1 MKKAIYAGSFDP
13 FTNGHHSIAERALNI
28 FDELHIIIAV
38 SPSKHGLLSFEQR
51 KEVISEIWKDESRVK
66 VITYDKLLV
75 QYAQE
80 HGIQF
85 LVRGLRPT
93 GDFDSEFLMASMNRK
108 LFSECDTVFLA
119 ASFKSVAPIFS
130 TGSNKTIE
138 FATVTPSLV
147 IIGLPL
153 SSSSN
158 TPLPLAPK
166 VELTACVSL
175 SIPLNT

>member
-119 ASFKSVAPIFS
+119 ASENYYLSS
-130 TGSNKTIE
+130 TTVKEVYSHGGDISEFVPAEVIE
-138 FATVTPSLV
+138 FLRNHTES
-147 IIGLPL
+147 
-153 SSSSN
+153 
-158 TPLPLAPK
+158 
-166 VELTACVSL
+166 
-175 SIPLNT
+175 